1 MRKAYLILENG
12 SVFEGKMF
20 GCEKET
26 VAELVFSTSM
36 VGYMEALTDPA
47 YEGQMLLQ
55 TFPMIGNYGYM
66 ENDTISGSVHVS
78 GYVVKE
84 LCDTPSNF
92 RSMGALEVFLCK
104 AGVTGICDID
114 TREVTRILRE
124 NGTMN
129 ACISFSP
136 NLSGENEMLIKTYK
150 VAGAVANTTTKER
163 YVIPAC
169 ENAPRKFKAAL
180 IDYGKHKEVANAFA
194 QRGADITVLPADTD
208 ATEILFGGYDAV
220 ILSGGPGDPRDCV
233 AQIET
238 VKKIY
243 GSKPV
248 FAVGLG
254 HQILA
259 LANGFEVKKL
269 LYGHRGASQ
278 PATQE
283 RTYITS
289 QNHSYYVVSESIH
302 EEVAHQ
308 TYFNANDKTCE
319 GIKYDNG
326 DYSIQFVPDESKGPH
341 DMSFVYD
348 EFINSIFAERE

>member
-12 SVFEGKMF
+12 SVFEGQMF
-20 GCEKET
+20 GCEKEI

-55 TFPMIGNYGYM
+55 TFPMIGNYGVM
-66 ENDTISGSVHVS
+66 DSDTVSDSVHVS
-78 GYVVKE
+78 GYIVKE

-104 AGVTGICDID
+104 AGVTGMCDID

-129 ACISFSP
+129 ACISFTP
-136 NLSGENEMLIKTYK
+136 TLSAENELLIKTYK
-150 VAGAVANTTTKER
+150 VTNAVSKTTVKER
-163 YVIPAC
+163 YEIPAC
-169 ENAPRKFKAAL
+169 ENASRKFKVAL
-180 IDYGKHKEVANAFA
+180 VDYGKHKEIAKAFA
-194 QRGADITVLPADTD
+194 QRGAEVTVLPADTE
-208 ATEILFGGYDAV
+208 ACELLFGGYAAV
-220 ILSGGPGDPRDCV
+220 VLSGGPGDPRDCV
-233 AQIET
+233 AQIEV

-278 PATQE
+278 PATND

-302 EEVAHQ
+302 EEIAHQ

-319 GIKYDNG
+319 GISYENG
-326 DYSIQFVPDESKGPH
+326 DFSIQFVPDESNGPH

-348 EFINSIFAERE
+348 DFINNIFTESK

>member
-1 MRKAYLILENG
+1 MRKAYLVLENG
-12 SVFEGKMF
+12 SVFEGQMF
-20 GCEKET
+20 GCEKEV

-47 YEGQMLLQ
+47 YEGQILLQ
-55 TFPMIGNYGYM
+55 TFPMIGNYGVM
-66 ENDTISGSVHVS
+66 ENDTISDKVHVS
-78 GYVVKE
+78 GYIVKE

-104 AGVTGICDID
+104 EGVTGICDID

-136 NLSGENEMLIKTYK
+136 ELSAENKALLKSYK
-150 VAGAVANTTTKER
+150 VGAASLATTVKDS

-169 ENAPRKFKAAL
+169 ENASRKFKAAL
-180 IDYGKHKEVANAFA
+180 VDYGKHKEVAAAFA
-194 QRGADITVLPADTD
+194 ARGAEVTVFPANVSADDILSGD
-208 ATEILFGGYDAV
+208 FNAV
-220 ILSGGPGDPRDCV
+220 ILSGGPGDPRELT
-233 AQIET
+233 AQIEA
-238 VKKIY
+238 VKSLG

-259 LANGFEVKKL
+259 LANGFAVEKL

-278 PATQE
+278 PATMD

-289 QNHSYYVVSESIH
+289 QNHSYYVVSESIN
-302 EEVAHQ
+302 EEIAHQ

-319 GIKYDNG
+319 GISYANG
-326 DYSIQFVPDESKGPH
+326 NYSIQFVPDESKGPH

-348 EFINSIFAERE
+348 DFINSIFDTAQ

>member
-1 MRKAYLILENG
+1 MRKAYLVLENG
-12 SVFEGKMF
+12 RVFEGKMF
-20 GCEKET
+20 GCEKE
-26 VAELVFSTSM
+26 VMAELVFSTSM

-55 TFPMIGNYGYM
+55 TFPMIGNYGVM
-66 ENDTISGSVHVS
+66 ESDTVSDSVHVS
-78 GYVVKE
+78 AYIVKE

-104 AGVTGICDID
+104 AGVTGLCDID

-136 NLSGENEMLIKTYK
+136 VLTPENETLLKVYK
-150 VAGAVANTTTKER
+150 VNGGVMRTTVKEK
-163 YVIPAC
+163 YIIPAC
-169 ENAPRKFKAAL
+169 ENAARKFKVAL
-180 IDYGKHKEVANAFA
+180 IDYGKHKEVAAAFA
-194 QRGADITVLPADTD
+194 QRGAEVTVFPADTKAYD
-208 ATEILFGGYDAV
+208 ILFGGYDAAV
-220 ILSGGPGDPRDCV
+220 LSGGPGDPRECIE
-233 AQIET
+233 QIDT

-259 LANGFEVKKL
+259 LANGFTVKKL

-278 PATQE
+278 PATLD

-302 EEVAHQ
+302 QEVAHQ

-319 GIKYDNG
+319 GISYDNG

-348 EFINSIFAERE
+348 DFINSIFDTAQ